1 MKRKQLQQDPVC
13 GKRVNRNKAHIMIM
27 YEGREYPLCCPK
39 CQSEF
44 EKSPEMYIAHI
55 KRRQ

>member
-1 MKRKQLQQDPVC
+1 MKRKPVMRDPVC
-13 GKRVNRNKAHIMIM
+13 GQRVNLNKTHIVLE

-44 EKSPEMYIAHI
+44 EKTPEKYIAHS
-55 KRRQ
+55 RGS

>member
-1 MKRKQLQQDPVC
+1 MRRKPVMRDPVC
-13 GKRVNRNKAHIMIM
+13 GQRVNRNKTHIVLE

-44 EKSPEMYIAHI
+44 EKTPEKYIAHS
-55 KRRQ
+55 RGR